1 VDRKNDLAEN
11 HDVTTRARGEDGEEG
26 GEEGGEEDGEE
37 GFPRTSMDI
46 RSPVCRV
53 RQMDGWINGW
63 METYSGTYS
72 ETYSTYRNETSSI

>member
-1 VDRKNDLAEN
+1 MDRKNDLAEN
-11 HDVTTRARGEDGEEG
+11 HDVTTRAKGED

-53 RQMDGWINGW
+53 RQMDGWMDKW
-63 METYSGTYS
+63 MDG
-72 ETYSTYRNETSSI
+72 NVFWNVF